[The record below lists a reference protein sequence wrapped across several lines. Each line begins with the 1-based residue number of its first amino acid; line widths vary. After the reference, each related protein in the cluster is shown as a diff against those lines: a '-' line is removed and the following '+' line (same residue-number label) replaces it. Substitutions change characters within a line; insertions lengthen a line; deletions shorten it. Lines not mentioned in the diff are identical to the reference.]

1 MPCPV
6 PGGIWSDDLWAGAA
20 QRGLSCVQAV
30 ELQRCS
36 RGACCALARHVA
48 YVPTVWTQYLHVSSG
63 ASPAC
68 VQCARNGLALL
79 GWKPLS
85 SWESPVPEAAGEWFQ
100 LWEHQWAC
108 VNWFLCD
115 SWLIPHPIAQS
126 SWLVSCL
133 ASGLHFGTSGT
144 ALPISTTVCG
154 RMMMLERNRI
164 PVLCS
169 SLKRCCKCRT
179 FVSAALNI
187 WVVTFK

>member
-6 PGGIWSDDLWAGAA
+6 PGGIRSDDLWAGAA

-108 VNWFLCD
+108 VNWFLAD
-115 SWLIPHPIAQS
+115 SSPNSTELLACLMSGQWVTLWNKWNCSPYLNNCLWQNDD
-126 SWLVSCL
+126 VGEEQNSC
-133 ASGLHFGTSGT
+133 T
-144 ALPISTTVCG
+144 
-154 RMMMLERNRI
+154 MLFLKE
-164 PVLCS
+164 VLQVQNFCFSCS
-169 SLKRCCKCRT
+169 
-179 FVSAALNI
+179 
-187 WVVTFK
+187 